1 MTNKNKKQEFDG
13 LLLGTRIE
21 KILEEN
27 YILDYEREI
36 YSYQRKV
43 WQWIEK
49 KDQEQLDKIIK
60 MIEGGKKKEKKFISA
75 EKKLLAA
82 ISNKKLWYGK
92 ELKAYNQALE
102 EIITKLKKK
111 QLTNT

>member
-49 KDQEQLDKIIK
+49 KDKEQLDKIIK
-60 MIEGGKKKEKKFISA
+60 MIEGEK
-75 EKKLLAA
+75 
-82 ISNKKLWYGK
+82 G
-92 ELKAYNQALE
+92 E
-102 EIITKLKKK
+102 EYTESWNEAMAHIAGNLKKK
-111 QLTNT
+111 QL